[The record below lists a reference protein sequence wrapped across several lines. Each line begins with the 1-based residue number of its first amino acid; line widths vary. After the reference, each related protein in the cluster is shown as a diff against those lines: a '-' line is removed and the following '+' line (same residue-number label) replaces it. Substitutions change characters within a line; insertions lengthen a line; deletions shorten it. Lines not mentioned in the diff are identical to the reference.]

1 MFGDAICML
10 VGAAETMRDLSLRI
24 QSRLG
29 VPDEEFAK
37 WKFCHVKGISASA
50 ADWLE
55 PEDIVVDKFPRQSNV
70 FGGSGE
76 QSYLG
81 LVHSVTHAKRAPTR
95 IPNLHERSIRIN

>member
-1 MFGDAICML
+1 MV
-10 VGAAETMRDLSLRI
+10 VGAEETMKELSQRI
-24 QSRLG
+24 QKRLG
-29 VPDEEFAK
+29 IPDEDFAK
-37 WKFCHVKGISASA
+37 WKFCHVKGISATA

-55 PEDIVVDKFPRQSNV
+55 PGDVVVDKFPRQSSI
-70 FGGSGE
+70 FGGRGD